1 MESELEGCTGFS
13 EGVNVKFVKKCI
25 SIITCTSLIAL
36 GLVGCMP
43 NDKEII
49 SKSLDNTFAKM
60 KSLDAEFV
68 NSIENSPSGS
78 DMTELGINSA
88 EFLSA
93 FLEGMSYEIGEIKVD
108 GNTATAQLSVT
119 SKRMSEIITN
129 FDTSSLSYIESV
141 PISNL
146 SDEELQTDLTDI
158 LFSETKNTLPVT
170 SNHTLD
176 FELSENIW
184 ALTESSQ
191 KLLEEIVFGTQ
202 AA

>member
-1 MESELEGCTGFS
+1 MENKVEGCLGFS
-13 EGVNVKFVKKCI
+13 KGVNVKFVIKCI

-49 SKSLDNTFAKM
+49 TKSLDNIFGKM
-60 KSLDAEFV
+60 KSLDSEFI
-68 NSIENSPSGS
+68 NSISNSPSGTAI
-78 DMTELGINSA
+78 TELGIDSA

-93 FLEGMSYEIGEIKVD
+93 FLEDMSYEIGEVKVD
-108 GNTATAQLSVT
+108 GNSATAQLSVT

-129 FDTSSLSYIESV
+129 FDAATLSYINSV
-141 PISNL
+141 PIANL
-146 SDEELQTDLTDI
+146 SDEELQADITDI
-158 LFSETKNTLPVT
+158 LFSETSNTLPVT
-170 SNHTLD
+170 SNLSLD

-184 ALTESSQ
+184 TLTENSQ
-191 KLLEEIVFGTQ
+191 KLLEEIVFGTK